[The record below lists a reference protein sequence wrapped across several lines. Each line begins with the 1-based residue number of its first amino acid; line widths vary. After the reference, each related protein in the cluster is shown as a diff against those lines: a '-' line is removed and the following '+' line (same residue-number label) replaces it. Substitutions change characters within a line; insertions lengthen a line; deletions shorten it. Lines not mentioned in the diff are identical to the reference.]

1 MTHAYATV
9 NAASSLAATAFTWS
23 TGSTV
28 ERSALNDGR
37 MSKISTSA
45 GNSGTIDLTIDFGS
59 ATALVGFAL
68 LSHTMGTTYAAYAFT
83 CEVSGADD
91 AAQTVNAVTAKAAS
105 TINVTAPNHRDA
117 VLTFPSVTRR
127 YWRLRFAHSAGT
139 VAVELGEVLA
149 LGTITSLTRKKV
161 YGWSETERYYA
172 NIAESRTGETH
183 ATFLAGP
190 RRTRRLP
197 FVDLSAS
204 EKAEVMAMFRA
215 TKGGVTPLL
224 WIEDYNSTASAA
236 TASEQECVWGRV
248 QQSLGWT
255 EGDYS
260 LYGPEALEL
269 TSLGRQVGE

>member
-1 MTHAYATV
+1 MTHAYTV
-9 NAASSLAATAFTWS
+9 GNGLSGLAASAFTWS
-23 TGSTV
+23 TAATTD
-28 ERSALNDGR
+28 RDALNDGR
-37 MSKISTSA
+37 MSKTCSSGSSA
-45 GNSGTIDLTIDFGS
+45 STIDLTIDCGS
-59 ATALVGFAL
+59 ATSIYGFAL
-68 LSHTMGTTYAAYAFT
+68 LSHTIGTSYPTRSVACAI
-83 CEVSGADD
+83 SGADD

-105 TINVTAPNHRDA
+105 TINVTAPNHQDC
-117 VLTFPSVTRR
+117 VLTFPVQTKR
-127 YWRLRFAHSAGT
+127 YWRLRFTHTGT
-139 VAVELGEVLA
+139 VAIVVGEVFA
-149 LGTITSLTRKKV
+149 LGFASALTRKKV
-161 YGWSETERYYA
+161 YGWSESERYYA

-197 FVDLSAS
+197 FADLSSS
-204 EKAEVMAMFRA
+204 EKAEVMAMFRM

-236 TASEQECVWGRV
+236 TASEQECIWGRV

-269 TSLGRQVGE
+269 TSLGRVVGE

>member
-9 NAASSLAATAFTWS
+9 NAASALAASAYTWS
-23 TGSTV
+23 TAATTD
-28 ERSALNDGR
+28 RDALNDGR
-37 MSKISTSA
+37 MSKVCTSGSTAS
-45 GNSGTIDLTIDFGS
+45 TIDLTIDFGT
-59 ATALVGFAL
+59 ATGLMGFAL
-68 LSHTMGTTYAAYAFT
+68 LSHTIGTSYLTRGVT

-91 AAQTVNAVTAKAAS
+91 AAQTVNAVTAKAAT
-105 TINVTAPNHRDA
+105 TINVTEPNHRDA
-117 VLTFPSVTRR
+117 VLTFPLVTKR
-127 YWRLRFAHSAGT
+127 YWRLRFAHTGT
-139 VAVELGEVLA
+139 VAIVLGEVLA
-149 LGTITSLTRKKV
+149 LDGITSLTRRKV
-161 YGWSETERYYA
+161 YGWGESEKYYA

-190 RRTRRLP
+190 RRTRKLP

-236 TASEQECVWGRV
+236 TASEQECIWGRV

-255 EGDYS
+255 EGDFS

-269 TSLGRQVGE
+269 TSLGRVVGE